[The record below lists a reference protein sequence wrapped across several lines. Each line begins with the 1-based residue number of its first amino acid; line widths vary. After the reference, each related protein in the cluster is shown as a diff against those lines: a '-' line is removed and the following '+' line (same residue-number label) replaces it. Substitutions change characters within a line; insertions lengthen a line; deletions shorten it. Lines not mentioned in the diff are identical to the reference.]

1 MFLGGPFK
9 FLCINTR
16 RFLRQVEGEGGS
28 SASSLSPPVGAGGPL
43 TDAHQEPCGGA
54 LEEEAPTRTY
64 TEEEL
69 SLLAEEGLPEMETIE
84 LEVTKD
90 HQGLGITIAGYVC
103 EQGTWLMVVV
113 LVVVVVVV
121 VFVCDY

>member
-1 MFLGGPFK
+1 MG
-9 FLCINTR
+9 
-16 RFLRQVEGEGGS
+16 GGS
-28 SASSLSPPVGAGGPL
+28 QL
-43 TDAHQEPCGGA
+43 TDAQQDPCGGQ
-54 LEEEAPTRTY
+54 LEEEAVTRTY

-103 EQGTWLMVVV
+103 EKGKVYVVYV
-113 LVVVVVVV
+113 LPLKHTHTYTHV
-121 VFVCDY
+121 DIHTYIGRN